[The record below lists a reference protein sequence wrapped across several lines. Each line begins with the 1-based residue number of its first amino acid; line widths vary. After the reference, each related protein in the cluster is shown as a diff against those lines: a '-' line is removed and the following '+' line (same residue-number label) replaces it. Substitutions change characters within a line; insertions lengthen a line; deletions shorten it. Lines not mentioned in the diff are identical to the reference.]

1 MYGKFYQDLLN
12 VVYASCYL
20 AGAADPNDPPVAGL
34 AKPGDAAGKLFYVLI
49 IIIIIIIINLHNA
62 YIHSVHSAL
71 HVTSLKKPPTTTTL
85 SSRLFY
91 VLNLPPRQSLP
102 LPCQV
107 GYFMC

>member
-1 MYGKFYQDLLN
+1 MN
-12 VVYASCYL
+12 VVYASCYP
-20 AGAADPNDPPVAGL
+20 APGASTTDPPAGELAQAEDSVAET
-34 AKPGDAAGKLFYVLI
+34 GKLFYVLI
-49 IIIIIIIINLHNA
+49 IIIVIIILYNT

-71 HVTSLKKPPTTTTL
+71 HVTSLNNPPTTTTL

-91 VLNLPPRQSLP
+91 VLNLPPRQLLP